1 MYSSNTLLVNIR
13 RIIKLYDHMLKPVC
27 EDYGLMPIEATIIS
41 FLHNH
46 PGRDTA
52 AEIAELRM
60 LSKSSV
66 SQGVENLIQKGLLV
80 RSQDTEDRRK
90 IHLSLTEK
98 AEPITEDIEKVWRGF
113 RDKIFRGFSEEEEK
127 AFLQYNERLV
137 LNTIREMEE
146 GMDQ

>member
-1 MYSSNTLLVNIR
+1 
-13 RIIKLYDHMLKPVC
+13 MLKPVC

-80 RSQDTEDRRK
+80 RSQDREDRRK

-98 AEPITEDIEKVWRGF
+98 AEPITEDIERVWRGF